1 MLNKVALV
9 TGGAQGIGLAISAA
23 LLKSGAKVSLLDVR
37 DDLGLA
43 ACKQLQMEHT
53 QDRVIFIRCD
63 VTNKDQL
70 FCPCV
75 CRFVAVYWSTTVL
88 YQITWAW
95 EVCICENGR
104 HVGGL
109 DIVCNNAGIADEKNW
124 RKMVDINLVA
134 VIEGT
139 YLGVEFMSTNKGH
152 RGGDV
157 INIASMGGL
166 VPMSFSPAYCASKHG
181 VVGFTRSM
189 KEVLASDGVRVNA
202 ICPDFVNTAM
212 VRQNT
217 GDISSESR
225 ELIADM
231 GLISPE
237 VVAEGLL
244 QLLLQDKSK
253 VGAALMVRPPG
264 KLSYFIFVGE
274 QRRERAKL

>member
-70 FCPCV
+70 
-75 CRFVAVYWSTTVL
+75 RSAFVKTVDMF
-88 YQITWAW
+88 
-95 EVCICENGR
+95 
-104 HVGGL
+104 GGL